1 MGLKSEDNAMFMERV
16 FSKYIP
22 LHFVPYLVDLY
33 SSVNVSLIIKNPR
46 KTKFGDFKPLKK
58 TGWTQITINNNLNEY
73 GFLITALH
81 EFAHL
86 LVYETY
92 RNNVS
97 PHGKEWKDAFKTL
110 LIPVLESKKLPED
123 IQKPLLESI
132 SNIKSSTCYNYD
144 LYKAIVSRDDL
155 SNLCFLEKIENG
167 GQFQFNGL
175 TFVRGDIRRT
185 RFICTELETKN
196 SFLFHGLAK
205 VKAL

>member
-1 MGLKSEDNAMFMERV
+1 MSLKSEDNVKKLERV
-16 FSKYIP
+16 FSQYIP
-22 LHFVPYLVDLY
+22 LPFVSYLVDLY
-33 SSVNVSLIIKNPR
+33 SSVNVSFVIKNPR

-58 TGWTQITINNNLNEY
+58 RGWSQITINNNLNKY

-86 LVYETY
+86 LIYEKHK
-92 RNNVS
+92 NNVS
-97 PHGKEWKDAFKTL
+97 PHGKEWKEVFKTL
-110 LIPVLESKKLPED
+110 LIPVLESNKLPED
-123 IQKPLLESI
+123 IQKPLLTSI
-132 SNIKSSTCYNYD
+132 SNIKSSTCYSYD

-155 SNLCFLEKIENG
+155 NNLCFLEKIENG
-167 GQFQFNGL
+167 EQFQFNGL

-196 SFLFHGLAK
+196 RFLFHGLAK